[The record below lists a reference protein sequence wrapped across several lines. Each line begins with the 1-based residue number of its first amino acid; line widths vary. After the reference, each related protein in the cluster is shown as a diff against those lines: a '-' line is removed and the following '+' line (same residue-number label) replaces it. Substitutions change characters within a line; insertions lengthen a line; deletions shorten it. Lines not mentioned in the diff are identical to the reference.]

1 MSLLEAT
8 LREQE
13 RLNGIAAT
21 IDDAP
26 SSVLEE
32 ALREI
37 EQPKSEPEPL
47 RRPLEPPSPYP
58 LDALGP
64 VLSATAKRI
73 HEVVQAPAALCGQ
86 SVLAAAA
93 LAAQQHADVTVDGRT
108 EPLSLY
114 AVTIA

>member
-8 LREQE
+8 LREQD

-21 IDDAP
+21 LDDTPA
-26 SSVLEE
+26 SVLDA
-32 ALREI
+32 ALQEI
-37 EQPKSEPEPL
+37 ERPKWEPEPL
-47 RRPLEPPSPYP
+47 RRPLVPPSPYP

-64 VLSATAKRI
+64 VLSAAAKRI

-93 LAAQQHADVTVDGRT
+93 LAAQQHAD
-108 EPLSLY
+108 
-114 AVTIA
+114 